1 MLSAMI
7 VCAKAVALDVVKS
20 YHVGVAIDNPKRKGE
35 VAKGR
40 IIAPATTLKPVPVIT
55 RRSVTIASPVNALFL
70 SINRSV

>member
-40 IIAPATTLKPVPVIT
+40 IIAHATTLKPVPVIT